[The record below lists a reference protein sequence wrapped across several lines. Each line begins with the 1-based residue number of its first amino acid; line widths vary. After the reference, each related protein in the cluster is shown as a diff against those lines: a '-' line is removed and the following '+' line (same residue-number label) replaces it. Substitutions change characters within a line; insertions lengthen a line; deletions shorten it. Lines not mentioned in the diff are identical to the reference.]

1 MQIAHLLTVETSA
14 GQTSIAFW
22 DGQAVHTRTETE
34 PNKQAER
41 LLPMIGELLES
52 LGKSPADITAY
63 AATLGPG
70 SFTGIRI
77 GLAALVGL
85 HAVTGGTLYGATTL
99 DLASFSG
106 QIESPHMVVLNALRG
121 QAYVQRFSAIDTPSS
136 AITLENLEGLE
147 LNGPVLTNCRELLP
161 AGGEPVD
168 IPAPHA
174 EALLRLL
181 LDRAKRGT
189 LTASALAPVYVRPP
203 DAKLPTKKPL

>member
-1 MQIAHLLTVETSA
+1 MQVINLLAVETSA
-14 GQTSIAFW
+14 GQTSAAFW
-22 DGQAVHTRTETE
+22 DGASIHSRTETE

-41 LLPMIGELLES
+41 LLPMIGELLHS
-52 LGKSPADITAY
+52 LGKTPSDVAAY

-77 GLAALVGL
+77 GLAGLVGL
-85 HAVTGGTLYGATTL
+85 HAVTGGALYGATTL

-106 QIESPHMVVLNALRG
+106 KIDAAHTVILNAMRG
-121 QAYVQRFSAIDTPSS
+121 QAYVQHFSAIDTPSS
-136 AITLENLEGLE
+136 TISLENLEGLE
-147 LNGPVLTNCRELLP
+147 LSGPVITNCRELLP
-161 AGGEPVD
+161 DGLELVD
-168 IPAPHA
+168 TPPSHA
-174 EALLRLL
+174 EKLLQLL